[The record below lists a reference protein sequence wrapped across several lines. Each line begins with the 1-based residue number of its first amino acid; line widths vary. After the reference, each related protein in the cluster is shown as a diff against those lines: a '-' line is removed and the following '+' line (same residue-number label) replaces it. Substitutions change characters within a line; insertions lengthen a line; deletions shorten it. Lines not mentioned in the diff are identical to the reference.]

1 MSSIF
6 LYLSAILSD
15 KTMDDKFMYINQIW
29 LICLKTNII
38 DEKFGHYYKPA
49 NERIKLWELGFS
61 DKWPLERK
69 KDNFYR
75 FL

>member
-1 MSSIF
+1 
-6 LYLSAILSD
+6 
-15 KTMDDKFMYINQIW
+15 MYKHQIW

-61 DKWPLERK
+61 DKCPLERK
-69 KDNFYR
+69 KYLFYR
-75 FL
+75 LSFKLKIRKGVGVDFPPAVP